1 MFRCKMCFNSHFP
14 NIKFCQWSNNKAK
27 KIVKTPHCE
36 QTILEQKTIDLILRH
51 IKQLEE
57 RLTERNSNGIAGTNN
72 KIIVK
77 DMEENNVN
85 SKNRERLSA
94 WKGYI
99 DLQICLDSHAVV
111 TYIKDYSTKGLSR

>member
-1 MFRCKMCFNSHFP
+1 MLRCKMCFNSHFP
-14 NIKFCQWSNNKAK
+14 NIKFCQWANNKAK

-57 RLTERNSNGIAGTNN
+57 RLTERNSNGICGNNN

-77 DMEENNVN
+77 D
-85 SKNRERLSA
+85 
-94 WKGYI
+94 I
-99 DLQICLDSHAVV
+99 
-111 TYIKDYSTKGLSR
+111 